1 MKQFKS
7 FLGYWVS
14 IFTIFFF
21 LLLYSEKNESG
32 NLDGKLQVFFFIIS
46 YSAIIAFI
54 LEFVKVKFVNDKWF
68 WFKTIFLNLLI
79 NVLHSILY
87 QLITVGD
94 IESTHAIVFQSSLS
108 TLILFALIVFRNYN
122 LFKFK
127 YVEFN
132 FGWKQNTILIGKAI
146 LFFSIVTVPFYYDFY
161 IDNYK
166 LTDIKLYIL
175 QLIIYPIVSIL
186 LSYLVF
192 YLFRNLKISNF
203 IKILLCSILV
213 LIFINFASLA
223 SVYIKHSNLFITL
236 ILNFFPASFIL
247 FYIFNSYHKRNELK
261 KENLNLSVSKIQI
274 SQEYQELKNQI
285 NPHFLFNNLNTM
297 ISFIEENPK
306 KAIAFGHHL
315 AGVYRHYLKNSN
327 EDFISLIDELS
338 FIQNYLD
345 IYKAKFNNSLEFTI
359 PANILKSDYIL
370 SSVLQEIIDNIFKHN
385 VIDAENIMKVDISKE
400 DDLLV
405 IKNSKVLKN
414 KIDSTKMGLNN
425 ISKRYELLT
434 NQKLIINDS
443 DIAFEVQIPILKYED

>member
-14 IFTIFFF
+14 IFIIFFF
-21 LLLYSEKNESG
+21 LLLYSEKNESA
-32 NLDGKLQVFFFIIS
+32 NLDGKLNVLFFIIS
-46 YSAIIAFI
+46 FTAIIAFNI
-54 LEFVKVKFVNDKWF
+54 ELVKSKFANNKMF
-68 WFKTIFLNLLI
+68 WFKTIFFSLLI
-79 NVLHSILY
+79 NSIHSILY
-87 QLITVGD
+87 QLIKSGK
-94 IESTHAIVFQSSLS
+94 IESIYAIIFQSSLS
-108 TLILFALIVFRNYN
+108 TLILFALIVLRNYN

-132 FGWKQNTILIGKAI
+132 FGWKQNAILIGKAI
-146 LFFSIVTVPFYYDFY
+146 LFFSIVTFPFYYDFY

-166 LTDIKLYIL
+166 LNDIKLYVS
-175 QLIIYPIVSIL
+175 QLIIYPTVSIL

-261 KENLNLSVSKIQI
+261 KENLNLSVSKIQL

-345 IYKAKFNNSLEFTI
+345 IYKAKFNKSLEFAI
-359 PANILKSDYIL
+359 PTEISKSDFIL
-370 SSVLQEIIDNIFKHN
+370 SSVLQELIDNVFKHN
-385 VIDAENIMKVDISKE
+385 IIDAEHIMKIDISIN
-400 DDLLV
+400 DDFLV
-405 IKNSKVLKN
+405 ITNSKVLKN

-443 DIAFEVQIPILKYED
+443 DIVFEVQIPILKYED

>member
-7 FLGYWVS
+7 FLGYWVVLCL
-14 IFTIFFF
+14 IFFF
-21 LLLYSEKNESG
+21 LLFFSEKREST
-32 NLDGKLQVFFFIIS
+32 NLDGRFDVYLFIIS
-46 YSAIIAFI
+46 FTAIIAFN
-54 LEFVKVKFVNDKWF
+54 LELVKSKFANNKMF
-68 WFKTIFLNLLI
+68 WFKTIFFSLLI
-79 NVLHSILY
+79 NSIHSILY
-87 QLITVGD
+87 QLIKSGK
-94 IESTHAIVFQSSLS
+94 IESIYAIIFQSSLS
-108 TLILFALIVFRNYN
+108 TLILFALIVLRNYN

-166 LTDIKLYIL
+166 VNEIKTYVL
-175 QLIIYPIVSIL
+175 QLIVNPTLSVL
-186 LSYLVF
+186 LSYLIF

-203 IKILLCSILV
+203 IKIIICSI
-213 LIFINFASLA
+213 IASLFFDFITFF
-223 SVYIKHSNLFITL
+223 SFVFKIKHVFILFI
-236 ILNFFPASFIL
+236 INSFPASFIV
-247 FYIFNSYHKRNELK
+247 FYIFNSHHKRNELK
-261 KENLNLSVSKIQI
+261 KENFNLSVSKIQI

-385 VIDAENIMKVDISKE
+385 IIDAEHIMKIDISIN
-400 DDLLV
+400 DDFLE

>member
-261 KENLNLSVSKIQI
+261 KENLNLSVSKIQL

>member
-21 LLLYSEKNESG
+21 LLLYSKKNESG

-79 NVLHSILY
+79 NVSHSILY

-108 TLILFALIVFRNYN
+108 TLILFALLVLRKYK
-122 LFKFK
+122 LLKFN

-132 FGWKQNTILIGKAI
+132 YGIKQNLLLIGKSYFLFCLI
-146 LFFSIVTVPFYYDFY
+146 LFPFYLEFFKDFEDY
-161 IDNYK
+161 SVAFKFVISPLGLLFSNYF
-166 LTDIKLYIL
+166 
-175 QLIIYPIVSIL
+175 
-186 LSYLVF
+186 F
-192 YLFRNLKISNF
+192 YYFLRNVKISNL
-203 IKILLCSILV
+203 IKILSCCFLTFLV
-213 LIFINFASLA
+213 FRGIN
-223 SVYIKHSNLFITL
+223 
-236 ILNFFPASFIL
+236 ILNFDIKDSSIIIPILIVYFFPASFIL

-385 VIDAENIMKVDISKE
+385 SIDAEHIMKIDISIN
-400 DDLLV
+400 DDFLE

>member
-7 FLGYWVS
+7 FLGYWVVLCV
-14 IFTIFFF
+14 IFFF
-21 LLLYSEKNESG
+21 LLFYSEKRESS
-32 NLDGKLQVFFFIIS
+32 NLEGRFDVYFFIIS
-46 YSAIIAFI
+46 FTAIIAI
-54 LEFVKVKFVNDKWF
+54 NLELVKSKFATNKMF
-68 WFKTIFLNLLI
+68 WFKTIFFSLLI
-79 NVLHSILY
+79 NSIHSILY
-87 QLITVGD
+87 QLIKSGK
-94 IESTHAIVFQSSLS
+94 IESINAIIFQFSLS

-132 FGWKQNTILIGKAI
+132 FGWKQNAVLIGKGI
-146 LFFSIVTVPFYYDFY
+146 LFFSIVTFPFYYDFY
-161 IDNYK
+161 FDNYK
-166 LTDIKLYIL
+166 LNDLKIYVS
-175 QLIIYPIVSIL
+175 QLIIYPTVSVL
-186 LSYLVF
+186 LSYLAF
-192 YLFRNLKISNF
+192 YLFRNLQISNF

-213 LIFINFASLA
+213 LIFINFASLV
-223 SVYIKHSNLFITL
+223 SFDIKHSNLIITL
-236 ILNFFPASFIL
+236 ALNFFPASFIL

-261 KENLNLSVSKIQI
+261 KENFNLSVSKIQL
-274 SQEYQELKNQI
+274 SQEYQDLKNQI

-327 EDFISLIDELS
+327 EDFVSLIDELS

-345 IYKAKFNNSLEFTI
+345 IYKAKFNNSLEFVI
-359 PANILKSDYIL
+359 PADILKSDYIL

-385 VIDAENIMKVDISKE
+385 VIDAENIMKIEISK
-400 DDLLV
+400 DNNFLV
-405 IKNSKVLKN
+405 ITNSKVLKI
-414 KIDSTKMGLNN
+414 KVDSTKMGLSN

>member
-7 FLGYWVS
+7 FLGYWVVLCL
-14 IFTIFFF
+14 IFFF
-21 LLLYSEKNESG
+21 LLFFSEKREST
-32 NLDGKLQVFFFIIS
+32 NLDGRFDVYLFIIS
-46 YSAIIAFI
+46 FTAIIAFN
-54 LEFVKVKFVNDKWF
+54 LELVKSKFANNKMF
-68 WFKTIFLNLLI
+68 WFKTIFFSLLI
-79 NVLHSILY
+79 NSIHSILY
-87 QLITVGD
+87 QLIKSGK
-94 IESTHAIVFQSSLS
+94 IESIYAIIFQSSLS
-108 TLILFALIVFRNYN
+108 TLILFALIVLRNYN

-166 LTDIKLYIL
+166 VNEIKTYVL
-175 QLIIYPIVSIL
+175 QLIVNPTLTVL
-186 LSYLVF
+186 LSYLIF

-203 IKILLCSILV
+203 IKIIICSI
-213 LIFINFASLA
+213 IASLFFDFITFF
-223 SVYIKHSNLFITL
+223 SFVFKIKHVFILFI
-236 ILNFFPASFIL
+236 INSFPASFIV
-247 FYIFNSYHKRNELK
+247 FYIFNSHHKRNELK
-261 KENLNLSVSKIQI
+261 KENFNLSVSKIQI

-315 AGVYRHYLKNSN
+315 AGVYRHYLKNTN
-327 EDFISLIDELS
+327 EDFISLLDELS

-385 VIDAENIMKVDISKE
+385 IIDAEHIMKIDISIN
-400 DDLLV
+400 DDFLE